1 MNVFNASSTKELGQ
15 PQIRKFTNT
24 IFSTH
29 ELSSICGLLVAV
41 ALPNSFSPLS
51 LPPHHQRTT
60 GLSSLYSCQTSTN
73 PQAAGSPSP
82 CVSPPRLAEI
92 FTARMASSNSPIATS
107 HDLKG
112 ATKSD
117 ISKLQ
122 EEMKQRRMQSQLLRL
137 NNEFGILNFAD
148 GDTLAYIGPPPQT
161 LSESQT
167 WDHGFI
173 RNHFS
178 YPHRVRS
185 AKFLGLNS
193 KKFNDLF
200 GPRSIR
206 TERRFRKEGILSS
219 VSTIGIKFFVD
230 LRPPTEDEE
239 AVVLLTGLTC
249 TKGVL
254 TWHTA
259 QEKYGLPPLLVAGQ
273 DDSALIPVDYDL
285 PVTTPKDK
293 NDSKDH
299 KTSQSKTPSGVSE
312 EQSEPL
318 LEQKFNS
325 EMVQDAAG
333 LNSARDD
340 VGLLS
345 AKGASPGQPAVP
357 VVETEL
363 SSPNSTLPNAP
374 SRRPGTATAQESK
387 EPVQILP
394 EYTPLRHRSAL
405 ERVIQAIENGDPK
418 LDSAPKM
425 WTFFAVAKHFDCAS
439 HERISGWITKWLVS
453 YPNSN
458 FIQSNPE
465 VALRI
470 GLGTQS
476 ESTTKDAFAILVGE
490 KSLINVYG
498 ESNPTFLTP
507 LVESV
512 HGRRLELLD
521 DDERNRIDHAAA
533 SLVRRIRQ
541 KFDDLVGEEMAW
553 LQRSA
558 LYKKISSTVP
568 RSQEEADLVKK
579 LLQKIKSFVRGRII
593 WVLCRTYEADF
604 SDFDQALKNV
614 GTFYPGTR
622 NTFKETY
629 NRLNERERIFTRF
642 FWTAL
647 DRELLEDG
655 SINLWT
661 VRNDRSGLP
670 FSGTTYLSQKMLDS
684 CMASGERRCRIVSRI
699 EVETLISQFNQ
710 IGRSHGPVN
719 WQTENQPMPH
729 TEHGQE
735 EGFINKLEV
744 HGRLGNYSNTT
755 QSENPAV
762 RTYND
767 FNDPKSLSA
776 TSPKRD
782 QPAVMSTQLTE
793 KRRKLSDTNID
804 AGPALATSSAFKS
817 IPIRLGGRI
826 FTERDGDTSDQAR
839 NPAQVPD
846 PETPAEHSVL
856 PYSGTAT
863 ITNEGAKEN
872 NIPLYPKLPE
882 GLALPA
888 GEAKTPSVAEG
899 FGHDSFRRRNFQPIL
914 PKLPSSGFSMKEG
927 NFRQHIADMS
937 LEPHFVPDHDDTSQP
952 IASDWGTQE
961 RVITAADYSYDA
973 NDDKT
978 GPVVTA
984 ADWSLQADDFDWNRP
999 KVMQQFSDHD
1009 PAQPIH
1015 RQRGDLKY
1023 TQLLHDIACVL
1034 RQICDEVLNP
1044 PHLFHGEHRL
1054 PTDLIDTVMCLND
1067 DEWKYLPLW
1076 AGGNDDGTGGVFDE
1090 VDVPNLEAGGF
1101 KGGKRGIYSVGDNS
1115 ASSSVSGSSFDD
1127 IGSDAI
1133 STVGKAS
1140 RAATDGTQTVKS
1152 LSDIGSED
1160 EGFMRQNE
1168 LWDEI
1173 RKMKVV
1179 EAGPVE
1185 HGADKGK
1192 APVENFNDGMDDGM
1206 DEEEDEIDTV
1216 VGAGLSDGGHELM
1229 ENIEDGDDLNAAFDD
1244 DNEED
1249 DMEIVSIDDL

>member
-1 MNVFNASSTKELGQ
+1 VIAFNALSTKELGQ

-24 IFSTH
+24 IFSTPK
-29 ELSSICGLLVAV
+29 LSNICGLLVDV
-41 ALPNSFSPLS
+41 TLPNSFSPLS
-51 LPPHHQRTT
+51 LPPLHKRAAS
-60 GLSSLYSCQTSTN
+60 LSSLHSCRTFHQLCKL
-73 PQAAGSPSP
+73 PVLHHP
-82 CVSPPRLAEI
+82 VSLSHPGLAEI
-92 FTARMASSNSPIATS
+92 FTASMAGSNSPVAI
-107 HDLKG
+107 KC
-112 ATKSD
+112 D

-122 EEMKQRRMQSQLLRL
+122 EEMQQKRIQSQLLRL
-137 NNEFGILNFAD
+137 NNEFGVLNLAD

-167 WDHGFI
+167 WDYGYI

-185 AKFLGLNS
+185 AKFLDLNS

-200 GPRSIR
+200 GPRSMR
-206 TERRFRKEGILSS
+206 TERRFRKEGILSG
-219 VSTIGIKFFVD
+219 VSTTGIKFFVD

-239 AVVLLTGLTC
+239 AVVLLTSLTC

-273 DDSALIPVDYDL
+273 DDSASIPVDYDL

-299 KTSQSKTPSGVSE
+299 KTSQAKTPSGVSE
-312 EQSEPL
+312 EQSEPS
-318 LEQKFNS
+318 LEQKSDS
-325 EMVQDAAG
+325 EMVQDAEGLNGPRDDAG
-333 LNSARDD
+333 LP
-340 VGLLS
+340 S

-357 VVETEL
+357 IVMTGL
-363 SSPNSTLPNAP
+363 SSPNSSKKLKA
-374 SRRPGTATAQESK
+374 ATAQESK
-387 EPVQILP
+387 QPVQISP
-394 EYTPLRHRSAL
+394 EYTPLRHRSAI

-425 WTFFAVAKHFDCAS
+425 WTFFAVAKYFDCAA

-558 LYKKISSTVP
+558 LYKRISSTVP
-568 RSQEEADLVKK
+568 QNQEEADLIKK
-579 LLQKIKSFVRGRII
+579 LLQKTKNFVRGRII
-593 WVLCRTYEADF
+593 WVLCRTYEIDF

-614 GTFYPGTR
+614 CTFYPGTR
-622 NTFKETY
+622 DTFKETY

-647 DRELLEDG
+647 DREHLEDG
-655 SINLWT
+655 AINLWT
-661 VRNDRSGLP
+661 ERNDRSGLP
-670 FSGTTYLSQKMLDS
+670 FSSTTYLSQKMLDS
-684 CMASGERRCRIVSRI
+684 YMASGERKCQIVSRK
-699 EVETLISQFNQ
+699 EVDTLILQFNQ
-710 IGRSHGPVN
+710 IGRSRGPVN
-719 WQTENQPMPH
+719 WQTENQPISH
-729 TEHGQE
+729 TEHDQE
-735 EGFINKLEV
+735 EGFINKHEV
-744 HGRLGNYSNTT
+744 HGQLGNYSNTT

-762 RTYND
+762 RTYGD
-767 FNDPKSLSA
+767 FNDFKSLSA

-793 KRRKLSDTNID
+793 KRRKLSDTNTD
-804 AGPALATSSAFKS
+804 AGLALATSSTFKF
-817 IPIRLGGRI
+817 PIRLGGRK
-826 FTERDGDTSDQAR
+826 FTQRDGDTFDQAKK
-839 NPAQVPD
+839 PAQD
-846 PETPAEHSVL
+846 LNLETPAEHSVSL
-856 PYSGTAT
+856 CSGSAT
-863 ITNEGAKEN
+863 IANEGPEEN
-872 NIPLYPKLPE
+872 SIPLYPKLPE
-882 GLALPA
+882 VLALPA
-888 GEAKTPSVAEG
+888 GEATTPSVAEE

-927 NFRQHIADMS
+927 NFRQRITDMS
-937 LEPHFVPDHDDTSQP
+937 REPNFVPDHNDTSQSMT
-952 IASDWGTQE
+952 SDGSTQG
-961 RVITAADYSYDA
+961 RVITAADYSYGAD
-973 NDDKT
+973 DDKP
-978 GPVVTA
+978 GRVVTA

-999 KVMQQFSDHD
+999 KVMQQFSNYES
-1009 PAQPIH
+1009 AQAIPC
-1015 RQRGDLKY
+1015 QRGDLRY

-1034 RQICDEVLNP
+1034 RQICDEILNP

-1076 AGGNDDGTGGVFDE
+1076 AGGNDDDTGGVFDE

-1101 KGGKRGIYSVGDNS
+1101 KGGKRGIYSAGDNS

-1133 STVGKAS
+1133 STIGKAS
-1140 RAATDGTQTVKS
+1140 KVATDGTQTVKS

-1160 EGFMRQNE
+1160 EGFMKQNE
-1168 LWDEI
+1168 LWEEI
-1173 RKMKVV
+1173 RKVNVV

-1192 APVENFNDGMDDGM
+1192 ARVENFSDGMDDGM
-1206 DEEEDEIDTV
+1206 DEDEDEIDTV
-1216 VGAGLSDGGHELM
+1216 VGAGLSDDGHELM
-1229 ENIEDGDDLNAAFDD
+1229 ENIEDGDDMNAAFDD
-1244 DNEED
+1244 GNDED
-1249 DMEIVSIDDL
+1249 DMEIVNVDDL